1 MDYSTRS
8 HERYLKRKK
17 QVRMQRITL
26 AAVIVIAVVI
36 LSIIFGTRFAYAD
49 SSEPDMVSQK
59 YFKSIVIQPGDTLTS
74 IAEEHIS
81 SDYKD
86 IKQYINEV
94 KRTNYMLDDD
104 LHAGDSL
111 IVPYYQYT
119 IEIAMN

>member
-1 MDYSTRS
+1 
-8 HERYLKRKK
+8 
-17 QVRMQRITL
+17 MQRITL